1 MLRERV
7 DRCGHLK
14 GVMVMQ
20 SIQGEEIACPETAGG
35 GTFAAGCPLL
45 REAA

>member
-14 GVMVMQ
+14 GVMVMP
-20 SIQGEEIACPETAGG
+20 SIHGKEISCAEAWRQDLYHGMSPSAGG
-35 GTFAAGCPLL
+35 L
-45 REAA
+45 